1 MKTQIL
7 LPAMSLTAN
16 AITIAF
22 GNEPQNP
29 QIMRADFA
37 VGQVR
42 VEAIPVA
49 PKTTE
54 KLNNLGYSV

>member
-1 MKTQIL
+1 
-7 LPAMSLTAN
+7 MSLTAN

-49 PKTTE
+49 PKTTG

>member
-7 LPAMSLTAN
+7 LPAMFLTAN
-16 AITIAF
+16 AIAF

-29 QIMRADFA
+29 QIMTADFA
-37 VGQVR
+37 LGQVLI
-42 VEAIPVA
+42 EAIPVA
-49 PKTTE
+49 PKTTG